1 MRTTYKNTSSQAW
14 QLPLSSYTS
23 RFLFN
28 RKSVTFI
35 IALLIAV
42 AIAAPSQYAAPSQ
55 VQTRV
60 EWRKL
65 SKSAQA
71 DYISAV
77 KCLDK
82 LPSKIGLKTSHYNDF
97 PYVHTKLNIQIHF
110 VAQFLPWHRYFVHLY
125 ETSLRGY
132 GYRGS
137 MPYWDWTLDSKDMSK
152 SPVFSNDK
160 TRGFGG
166 NGLNGG
172 FVSPSRPNPLTMCV
186 LDGAFNNFTVQ
197 YYDNALRP
205 HCLNRGFND
214 GLGQAGKFQGNS
226 YSPQVVSKIINNS
239 KNFSTFATDL
249 ENGPHGAIHQAVGGD
264 LIPSTSPNDPLFM
277 LHHAQIDRL
286 WWMWQQKSP
295 KQRNLDFSGIRIL
308 ASGVT
313 DKMPMHGL
321 GPDKPVSELMTT
333 SSNLLSYRYE

>member
-1 MRTTYKNTSSQAW
+1 M
-14 QLPLSSYTS
+14 
-23 RFLFN
+23 
-28 RKSVTFI
+28 KSLI
-35 IALLIAV
+35 LAIALLAAV
-42 AIAAPSQYAAPSQ
+42 AIAAPSQYATPSQ
-55 VQTRV
+55 
-60 EWRKL
+60 
-65 SKSAQA
+65 
-71 DYISAV
+71 
-77 KCLDK
+77 

-125 ETSLRGY
+125 ETSLREC

-152 SPVFSNDK
+152 SPVFLNDK

-172 FVSPSRPNPLTMCV
+172 FVSPARPNPLTICI

-214 GLGQAGKFQGNS
+214 GIGQAGKFQGNA

-239 KNFSTFATDL
+239 MNFSTFATDL
-249 ENGPHGAIHQAVGGD
+249 ENGPHGAIHQAVSWRRHDTINITKRPSLLPASYTDRSFVVD
-264 LIPSTSPNDPLFM
+264 LAAEEP
-277 LHHAQIDRL
+277 
-286 WWMWQQKSP
+286 
-295 KQRNLDFSGIRIL
+295 
-308 ASGVT
+308 
-313 DKMPMHGL
+313 
-321 GPDKPVSELMTT
+321 
-333 SSNLLSYRYE
+333 

>member
-82 LPSKIGLKTSHYNDF
+82 LPS
-97 PYVHTKLNIQIHF
+97 
-110 VAQFLPWHRYFVHLY
+110 
-125 ETSLRGY
+125 
-132 GYRGS
+132 
-137 MPYWDWTLDSKDMSK
+137 MSK

>member
-1 MRTTYKNTSSQAW
+1 M
-14 QLPLSSYTS
+14 
-23 RFLFN
+23 
-28 RKSVTFI
+28 KSIIFT
-35 IALLIAV
+35 IALLAAV
-42 AIAAPSQYAAPSQ
+42 AIAAPSQYATPPQ

-71 DYISAV
+71 NYISAV

-82 LPSKIGLKTSHYNDF
+82 LPSKLGLKTSHYNDF

-125 ETSLRGY
+125 ETSLREC

-152 SPVFSNDK
+152 SPVFLNDK

-172 FVSPSRPNPLTMCV
+172 FVSPARPNPLTMCV

-214 GLGQAGKFQGNS
+214 GTGQAGKFQGNA
-226 YSPQVVSKIINNS
+226 YSPQAVSKIINTS
-239 KNFSTFATDL
+239 MNFSTFATDL
-249 ENGPHGAIHQAVGGD
+249 ENGPHGAIHQAIGGD
-264 LIPSTSPNDPLFM
+264 MIPSTSPNDPLFM
-277 LHHAQIDRL
+277 VHHTQIDRL
-286 WWMWQQKSP
+286 WWLWQQKNP
-295 KQRNLDFSGIRIL
+295 KQRNSDFSGIRIL
-308 ASGVT
+308 ASGET
-313 DKMPMHGL
+313 DKKKASLKDKMPMLGL
-321 GPDKPVSELMTT
+321 GPDRLVSELMTT
-333 SSNLLSYRYE
+333 SSNMLSYRYE